1 MPDAF
6 AITKVAGATLDLQ
19 FDWADYLGND
29 TIDSVAWSVSGVTAG
44 ATSDT
49 DTTATQRISGGSAG
63 TAATVKCTI
72 TTAAGYVYARTVTI
86 TVVTAIVAREIVKAP
101 GETIA
106 VPAPTWSDLGSDTAA
121 SYSWAAAT
129 GLTIASG
136 GSSATV
142 VISGGTA
149 GMDYALTCTM
159 TTTAG
164 QIDAR
169 VDTVQV
175 REL

>member
-1 MPDAF
+1 MPDALTM
-6 AITKVAGATLDLQ
+6 TKVAGATLDVR
-19 FDWADYLGND
+19 FDWSALLGND
-29 TIDSVAWSVSGVTAG
+29 TIAGVAWAVSGVTAG
-44 ATSDT
+44 TTSNT
-49 DTTATQRISGGSAG
+49 TTTATQRISGGSAG

-164 QIDAR
+164 QIASR

-175 REL
+175 RDL